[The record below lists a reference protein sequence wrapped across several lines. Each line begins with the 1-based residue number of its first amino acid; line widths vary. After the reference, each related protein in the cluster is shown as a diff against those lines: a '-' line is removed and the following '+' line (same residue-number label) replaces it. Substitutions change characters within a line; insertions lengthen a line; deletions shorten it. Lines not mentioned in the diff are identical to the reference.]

1 MLVRSDQGERSQ
13 PRGNYGGG
21 GGGRGRGG
29 RGGGARVEGHSE
41 RQSSRTQSTPAPAP
55 APEPAKQEVDS
66 VGDVPA
72 TPRAGSKKAP
82 RQSKPSA

>member
-1 MLVRSDQGERSQ
+1 MCS
-13 PRGNYGGG
+13 
-21 GGGRGRGG
+21 
-29 RGGGARVEGHSE
+29 
-41 RQSSRTQSTPAPAP
+41 AP

>member
-1 MLVRSDQGERSQ
+1 MLVRRDHTEQSDS
-13 PRGNYGGG
+13 
-21 GGGRGRGG
+21 RGRGPVRG
-29 RGGGARVEGHSE
+29 RGGARVEGHSE
-41 RQSSRTQSTPAPAP
+41 RQSSRAQSTPAAAP
-55 APEPAKQEVDS
+55 AAAAPAKQEVDS